1 MGISDPTHVEEAIG
15 LLRQS
20 SMFHACSKAS
30 LGKMAKDM
38 DRVDFTK
45 GDLLLDQGAP
55 QTKAFFIGDGTIKRE
70 RVVNDQSHQVID
82 VFGNTEPDKFGNRKV
97 AIGALHVLHQ
107 EPSFAN
113 ATAMGPGYLYSLPS
127 AVLRKHLRAD
137 AELSTEVVQSLA
149 VEVRR
154 QSNQVR
160 WLMRTPL
167 LEQRPK
173 KTNVIAVSIAALCES
188 FYRSGLNAAM
198 NAKLSGQ
205 WGALFPNMH
214 IQCPARIAY
223 INGFKGLR
231 QYLDWKIKPD
241 EYSSPTVARL
251 GMSFAPG
258 IIMTPLS
265 SMLEASNAGHMN
277 PEPITT
283 RWMRGITW
291 RMAREVIF
299 GIGLNQM
306 SDYCEE
312 RIPASVTSNEAL
324 RTMGGSMIAGVC
336 SGYLSHI
343 PHNLSTLKLMTPSK
357 SYGEHL
363 NSLVAQSE
371 QRIPNSFSPGARRA
385 LATAAAILFPRAV
398 VIRTAQI
405 VGSFIILNGTINGLK
420 TVDLPTSIPTA
431 F

>member
-1 MGISDPTHVEEAIG
+1 VLKRHLRSDPE
-15 LLRQS
+15 
-20 SMFHACSKAS
+20 
-30 LGKMAKDM
+30 LG
-38 DRVDFTK
+38 
-45 GDLLLDQGAP
+45 
-55 QTKAFFIGDGTIKRE
+55 
-70 RVVNDQSHQVID
+70 
-82 VFGNTEPDKFGNRKV
+82 
-97 AIGALHVLHQ
+97 
-107 EPSFAN
+107 
-113 ATAMGPGYLYSLPS
+113 
-127 AVLRKHLRAD
+127 
-137 AELSTEVVQSLA
+137 TEVVHSLSI
-149 VEVRR
+149 EVRR

-173 KTNVIAVSIAALCES
+173 KTNVIAVSIAALAES

-306 SDYCEE
+306 SDYAEE
-312 RIPASVTSNEAL
+312 RIPMHLTSNEAL

-363 NSLVAQSE
+363 DSLVKQSE
-371 QRIPNSFSPGARRA
+371 TRIPTTFSPGARRA